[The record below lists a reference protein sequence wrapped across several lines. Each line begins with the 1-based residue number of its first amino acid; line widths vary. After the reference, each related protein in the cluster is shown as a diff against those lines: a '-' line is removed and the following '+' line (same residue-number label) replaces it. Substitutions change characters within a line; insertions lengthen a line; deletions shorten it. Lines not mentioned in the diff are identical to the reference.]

1 MQQTVEATKLDLTK
15 LKSLITAKP
24 FTPHKLFRNGHAQT
38 IANQVWL
45 RRRQRLLNSARSDEA
60 RLFRVESNAE
70 VLVHCRWQEHRNRH
84 PTMLLVHGLEGSS
97 ESIYMLGTGHK
108 AFAAG
113 FNVLRM
119 NMRNC
124 GGTEH
129 LTTTLYN
136 SGMTADIEAVI
147 NELIL
152 HDSLQQIFLVGF
164 SMSGNMILRVVGE
177 GGAELPT
184 GIRAA
189 CAVSPAVDLAACAA
203 MLETKS
209 NWIYRQKFVRSLRR
223 RMRRKK
229 ELYPELYEIDELK
242 KVRSVR
248 EFDARYTVTHGG
260 YRDVADYYARAS
272 SLSYIKGIQRP
283 TLIIHAQDDPF
294 IPFDAFRDP
303 SITSNPYI
311 VSLLPQ
317 HGGHVGFVSEN
328 GRGEDRFWAE
338 NRVAEF
344 CRFVHEQETAI
355 SG

>member
-1 MQQTVEATKLDLTK
+1 MQQIVEATKIDLTE
-15 LKSLITAKP
+15 LKKRLTAKP

-97 ESIYMLGTGHK
+97 ESIYMLGTADK

-113 FNVLRM
+113 SNTLRM

-136 SGMTADIEAVI
+136 SGMTADIEAVV
-147 NELIL
+147 NELIARDFL
-152 HDSLQQIFLVGF
+152 ENIFLVGF

-184 GIRAA
+184 QVKAA
-189 CAVSPAVDLAACAA
+189 CAVSPAIDLAACAA

-229 ELYPELYEIDELK
+229 ELYPELYETGELK
-242 KVRSVR
+242 KVRTVR
-248 EFDARYTVTHGG
+248 DFDARYTVTHGG
-260 YRDVADYYARAS
+260 YRDVADYYASAS
-272 SLSYIKGIQRP
+272 SLPHIKGIQRP

-294 IPFDAFRDP
+294 IPFDALREH
-303 SITSNPYI
+303 SIASNPYV
-311 VSLLPQ
+311 VSLLPR
-317 HGGHVGFVSEN
+317 HGGHVGFVGED
-328 GRGEDRFWAE
+328 GQGEDRFWAE